1 MMLGVGIDVGKYW
14 LDAAR
19 HGDRHIHR
27 FSNDPCGIAQLIRL
41 LARCAD
47 VFVVLEATGGYELPA
62 LRALV
67 QAGHAVSRVNPRQ
80 SRSFARASGQLAK
93 TDALDAIG
101 LADMAH
107 CMRGRLPEYVEP
119 EPWQS
124 TLAAYVTRRAQL
136 VIAVQQ
142 QAQQIAA
149 LSVPALRKS
158 AQRSLRA
165 LQKERCELDRHI
177 ATLTASRLTPAWRSL
192 KGLGPVVQASLLS
205 LLPELGSLSR
215 QQIAKLVGVAPL
227 NRDSGTLRGHRR
239 IFGGR
244 PRVRAVLYMAALVAV
259 RWQPEFKAFYQ
270 QLRARG
276 KLAKVALVACMRKWL
291 VVLNARIR
299 DERRHAPDV
308 AMA

>member
-1 MMLGVGIDVGKYW
+1 MLGVGIDVGKYW
-14 LDAAR
+14 LDVAR
-19 HGDRHIHR
+19 HSEPHIHR
-27 FSNDPCGIAQLIRL
+27 FSNDPDGIAQLIQYL
-41 LARCAD
+41 LRWAD
-47 VFVVLEATGGYELPA
+47 IFVVVEATGGYELPA

-67 QAGHAVSRVNPRQ
+67 QAGHPVSRVNPRQ

-107 CMRGRLPEYVEP
+107 CMHGRLPRYVEP

-142 QAQQIAA
+142 QEQQIAA
-149 LSVPALRKS
+149 LTVPALRKS
-158 AQRSLRA
+158 AQRTVRA
-165 LQKERCELDRHI
+165 LEKERSELDQQI
-177 ATLTASRLTPAWRSL
+177 ATLTTPRLTPAWRSI
-192 KGLGPVVQASLLS
+192 KGLGPVAQATLLS
-205 LLPELGSLSR
+205 MLPELGSLSR

-244 PRVRAVLYMAALVAV
+244 ARVRAILYMAALVAV
-259 RWQPEFKAFYQ
+259 RWQPEFIAFYQ

-276 KLAKVALVACMRKWL
+276 KLAKVALVACMRKLL

-299 DERRHAPDV
+299 DERRNSPDV
-308 AMA
+308 ALA

>member
-1 MMLGVGIDVGKYW
+1 MLSIGIDVGKYW
-14 LDAAR
+14 LDVAR
-19 HGDRHIHR
+19 HGDPDIRR
-27 FSNDPCGIAQLIRL
+27 FSNDPAGIAHLIEYL
-41 LARCAD
+41 TAYTDL
-47 VFVVLEATGGYELPA
+47 FVVLEATGGYERSA

-67 QAGHAVSRVNPRQ
+67 HAGLAVSRVNPRQ

-93 TDALDAIG
+93 TDVLDAIG

-107 CMRGRLPEYVEP
+107 CLHGRLPRYVEP

-136 VIAVQQ
+136 VVAVQQ
-142 QAQQIAA
+142 QEQQIAA
-149 LSVPALRKS
+149 LCVPALQKS

-165 LQKERCELDRHI
+165 LEKERCELDQQI
-177 ATLTASRLTPAWRSL
+177 ATLTTPHLTPAWRSI
-192 KGLGPVVQASLLS
+192 KGLGPVVQATLLS

-244 PRVRAVLYMAALVAV
+244 ARVRAILYMAALVAV

-276 KLAKVALVACMRKWL
+276 KLAKIALVACMRKLL

-299 DERRHAPDV
+299 DERQNGYEV
-308 AMA
+308 AAA